1 MTEKEIQKLSEEN
14 FQKLLDIYNADEKMC
29 LPFLG
34 AGISTPTGIDS
45 WKELLTN
52 MAEKLG
58 KTIKSTEI
66 KKMVDDLG
74 YPRTASL
81 LKNDINNELEYKKFL
96 VKQFEPTNILTTSAI
111 IKIVIKFY
119 SIVTTNYDT
128 TIEEAIKTINY
139 IYKDKGIEKLDYEL
153 QDLPDL
159 SSSKLLRKK
168 NIVYLHG
175 YKENETFLLTEEDYA
190 LFYPT
195 NYSHNGIEKLE
206 NFLKEIIENMTL
218 VFMGFSFNDK
228 DFCDFFKRTKDKI
241 ESQHKLINMTCKNH
255 KENEFNHFAFIK
267 FNNERYDELENILN
281 NLGIQAIYYFN
292 KYSNLEEYLHRLE
305 KTKVA
310 KTDEELPN
318 ELL

>member
-45 WKELLTN
+45 WKKLLMN
-52 MAEKLG
+52 MATNLC
-58 KTIKSTEI
+58 KTIKS
-66 KKMVDDLG
+66 DDVQNMIEQYG
-74 YPRTASL
+74 YPKTASL
-81 LKNDINNELEYKKFL
+81 IKKDIKDEAEYKNFL
-96 VKQFEPTNILTTSAI
+96 IKQFEPTNILTTSAI
-111 IKIVIKFY
+111 IKIIIKFY

-139 IYKDKGIEKLDYEL
+139 IYKDKNIEKLDYEF

-159 SSSKLLRKK
+159 SSIKLLRKK

-175 YKENETFLLTEEDYA
+175 YKKNETFLLTEEEYK
-190 LFYPT
+190 LFYPS
-195 NYSHNGIEKLE
+195 NYSSDGIESLE

-218 VFMGFSFNDK
+218 VFIGFSFNDK
-228 DFCDFFKRTKDKI
+228 DFCDLFKRTKDKI
-241 ESQHKLINMTCKNH
+241 ESQKKLINLTCRNH

-267 FNNERYDELENILN
+267 FNNEKYDELEKILN
-281 NLGIQAIYYFN
+281 DLGIKVIYYFD
-292 KYSNLEEYLHRLE
+292 KYANLEEYLHKLE
-305 KTKVA
+305 KTKVV
-310 KTDEELPN
+310 KKEEDYPSV
-318 ELL
+318 